1 MTDMI
6 EQLEEPESETEPDDV
21 LAKLDVT
28 VIDGVGDKIGSK
40 FKKAD
45 VNTVEDLMNCN
56 PFAVYSRI
64 KIPIHKIM
72 EYKNKALMVLRLRF
86 DQEIVNSLL
95 QKEYPI
101 QKAME
106 EKPDVLKKIT
116 GQSMDRIVNFLDKL
130 SQLSIYLDTEVCR
143 NKPLNILRKALIMP
157 EEQILA
163 LPEEEERERFRRFF
177 LDTEIALLLERM
189 LEGYINELTPRWAI
203 TTKLG
208 YGYPEAEEII
218 NPNNEVTYQILQEL
232 YEVGILRRHF
242 YDKISRCP
250 TCNYINLSLRFS
262 CVRCGSRN
270 LIRDEVIEHYDCA
283 HVDLSRRF
291 EAPDGRLICPKCYKE
306 LKQLGLDYS
315 KPGILYE
322 CRDCGDVTG
331 SPYQKLLC
339 LNCGLLIK
347 KEEGILDDV
356 WYFSLNDEKKY
367 LLIELL
373 NPKKTILS
381 LIYGKDFN
389 VEADKLVE
397 GKLQGKSGVL
407 HFFDIY
413 AERDSDRLLI
423 EFATDENL
431 VEINEVYNLIAKAQD
446 VDANIVVLF
455 AFPKASTEAKKFAEH
470 HNITLLEEENL
481 ARIIPVLEKQ
491 LNKILKVKF
500 KPPSA

>member
-1 MTDMI
+1 MTDVI
-6 EQLEEPESETEPDDV
+6 EQPKETELDDV

-28 VIDGVGDKIGSK
+28 VIDGVGDIIASK
-40 FKKAD
+40 FKSAD

-56 PFAVYSRI
+56 PFAVYSRV

-72 EYKNKALMVLRLRF
+72 EYKNKALLVLRLRF
-86 DQEIVNSLL
+86 DYEIINSLL
-95 QKEYPI
+95 EKEYSI

-106 EKPDVLKKIT
+106 ENPDTLKKVT

-130 SQLSIYLDTEVCR
+130 SQLSIYIDTEVCR
-143 NKPLNILRKALIMP
+143 NKQLNILRKAVIMP

-163 LPEEEERERFRRFF
+163 LPEEEERERFRKYF

-208 YGYPEAEEII
+208 YGYPEAEEIV

-232 YEVGILRRHF
+232 YEAGILKRHF

-250 TCNYINLSLRFS
+250 NCTYINLSLRFS
-262 CVRCGSRN
+262 CVRCGSRS
-270 LIRDEVIEHYDCA
+270 LIRDQIIEHYDCA

-291 EAPDGRLICPKCYKE
+291 ETPDGRLVCPKCYKE

-367 LLIELL
+367 ILIELL
-373 NPKKTILS
+373 NPKKTLLS
-381 LIYGKDFN
+381 LIYEKDFN
-389 VEADKLVE
+389 VEVDNLVE

-413 AERDSDRLLI
+413 AERGSDRLLI

-431 VEINEVYNLIAKAQD
+431 VEISEVYNLSAKAQD

-455 AFPKASTEAKKFAEH
+455 AFPKASSEAIKFAEH
-470 HNITLLEEENL
+470 HNISVLEEDNL
-481 ARIIPVLEKQ
+481 ARIIPVFVKQ
-491 LNKILKVKF
+491 LDKILQVKF
-500 KPPSA
+500 KPPAA